1 MQIKLLAALV
11 SSLWA
16 VNAHALED
24 FVVKDIR
31 VEGIQR
37 TEAGTVFSYLPVK
50 VGDTLDADKASAA
63 IKALFATGFFKD
75 VRLEQQNGVLIVVV
89 EERPAIASINVT
101 GSKDIS
107 KEDLLKGMK
116 QAGLAEGR
124 IFDKSLLDRASQEI
138 KRLYFSRGKYAVQID
153 TVITPLERNR
163 VAINFNVNEGDVAK
177 IKQINIVG
185 NKAFSEKELLKMLK
199 LSTPG
204 WFSWY
209 TKDDQY
215 SKQKLAADE
224 EALKSY
230 YLNRGYLEFNIDSE
244 QVSISPDKKDV
255 YITINL
261 TEGEKYT
268 VSSVKL
274 AGETIVPPAEL
285 EKLIA
290 VKPGEVFSREKLSET
305 AKKIGD
311 RLGNEGYAF
320 ANVNAV
326 PEVDKAN
333 HTVAFT
339 FFVDSGR
346 RVYVNRINVTGNTR
360 TRDEVVRRE
369 FRQQEGAYYD
379 AAKIQRSRERVQRLG
394 YFTDVNLETP
404 AVAGTTDQVDLN
416 VGVTEK
422 PTGSI
427 MVGAGF
433 SSSEGLILS
442 GSISQNNLFGT
453 GNQLSLQIN
462 SGRINKVYSV
472 SYTNPYFTPDGL
484 SLGYDLYRR
493 DINTRSLGSVAVY
506 QNSTIGA
513 GVRLGIPLNEKDGI
527 NLGLAVERFTLTTD
541 SNSPI
546 QYQVFNGGSPLGN
559 NGPLS
564 STNDTVRLDLG
575 WARDSRDSLTYP
587 TMGMLQ
593 RVYGEIGVPPG
604 SLKYYKVSYQQQ
616 WFYPVSKRFTLMLN
630 GEVGMGDG
638 YGGKTLP
645 FFKNFYAGGVSS
657 VRGYDTATLGP
668 KLSDPTNT
676 GTPLAAGGNKRM
688 VGNVELFF
696 PMPGLEN
703 DQSVRLSTFIDG
715 GATFGPG
722 DPTLGTTST
731 TFNFKDLR
739 YSTGVAL
746 SWISPVGPLKFSLAK
761 PLNPKLND
769 KTQVF
774 QFTLGTV
781 F

>member
-16 VNAHALED
+16 VSAHALDD

-75 VRLEQQNGVLIVVV
+75 VRLEEQNGVLIVVV
-89 EERPAIASINVT
+89 EERPAIAAINVT

-138 KRLYFSRGKYAVQID
+138 KRLYFSRGKYAVQIE
-153 TVITPLERNR
+153 TTITPLERNR
-163 VAINFNVNEGDVAK
+163 VSINFNVNEGDVAK

-244 QVSISPDKKDV
+244 QVSISPDKKDI

-261 TEGEKYT
+261 TEGAKYT

-274 AGETIVPPAEL
+274 AGETVVPPAEL

-326 PEVDKAN
+326 PEVDKEK

-346 RVYVNRINVTGNTR
+346 RVYINRINISGNTR

-404 AVAGTTDQVDLN
+404 AVTGTTDQVDLN
-416 VGVTEK
+416 VAVTEK
-422 PTGSI
+422 PTGNI

-462 SGRINKVYSV
+462 SGKVNKVYSV

-493 DINTRSLGSVAVY
+493 DINTSSLNQVAVY

-513 GVRLGIPLNEKDGI
+513 GVRLGIPLNEKDSI

-541 SNSPI
+541 ANSPI
-546 QYQVFNGGSPLGN
+546 QYQNFVRDFG
-559 NGPLS
+559 

-575 WARDSRDSLTYP
+575 WSRDSRDSLTYP
-587 TMGMLQ
+587 TKGMLQ
-593 RVYGEIGVPPG
+593 RVYGEVGVPPG
-604 SLKYYKVSYQQQ
+604 SLKYYKASYQQQ
-616 WFYPVSKRFTLMLN
+616 WFYPVSQRFTLMLN
-630 GEVGMGDG
+630 GEIGIGDG

-668 KLSDPTNT
+668 KLIDPTNP
-676 GTPLAAGGNKRM
+676 GSYLAAGGNKRV

-715 GATFGPG
+715 GATWGP
-722 DPTLGTTST
+722 DDYLARYNS
-731 TFNFKDLR
+731 FNFKDLR
-739 YSTGVAL
+739 YSTGIAL

-761 PLNPKLND
+761 PLNAKQD
-769 KTQVF
+769 DRTQVF

>member
-16 VNAHALED
+16 VNAHALQD

-107 KEDLLKGMK
+107 KDDLLKGMK

-224 EALKSY
+224 ESLKSY

-311 RLGNEGYAF
+311 RLGNDGYAF

-462 SGRINKVYSV
+462 SGKVNKVYSV

-493 DINTRSLGSVAVY
+493 DINTSSLNSVAVY
-506 QNSTIGA
+506 QNSTLGA
-513 GVRLGIPLNEKDGI
+513 GVRLGVPLNEKDSI

-541 SNSPI
+541 TNSPI
-546 QYQVFNGGSPLGN
+546 QYQNFVKQFG
-559 NGPLS
+559 

-587 TMGMLQ
+587 TKGMLQ
-593 RVYGEIGVPPG
+593 RVYGEVGVPPG
-604 SLKYYKVSYQQQ
+604 SLKYYKASYQQQ
-616 WFYPVSKRFTLMLN
+616 WFYPVSKTFTLMLN
-630 GEVGMGDG
+630 GEVGIGDG

-657 VRGYDTATLGP
+657 VRGYDSATLGP
-668 KLSDPTNT
+668 KLVDPLNP
-676 GTPLAAGGNKRM
+676 GTYLAAGGNKRV

-703 DQSVRLSTFIDG
+703 DQSVRLSTFVDG
-715 GATFGPG
+715 GATWGPDDYQG
-722 DPTLGTTST
+722 RFSN
-731 TFNFKDLR
+731 FNFKDLR

-746 SWISPVGPLKFSLAK
+746 SWVSPVGPLKFSLAK
-761 PLNPKLND
+761 PLNAKQDD

>member
-1 MQIKLLAALV
+1 
-11 SSLWA
+11 
-16 VNAHALED
+16 
-24 FVVKDIR
+24 
-31 VEGIQR
+31 
-37 TEAGTVFSYLPVK
+37 
-50 VGDTLDADKASAA
+50 
-63 IKALFATGFFKD
+63 LFATGFFKD

-224 EALKSY
+224 ESLKSY

-274 AGETIVPPAEL
+274 AGETVVPPAEL

-290 VKPGEVFSREKLSET
+290 VKPGDVFSREKLSET
-305 AKKIGD
+305 AKQIGD
-311 RLGNEGYAF
+311 RLGNDGYAF

-369 FRQQEGAYYD
+369 FRQMEGAYYD

-404 AVAGTTDQVDLN
+404 AVAGTTDQVDVN

-442 GSISQNNLFGT
+442 GSVSQNNLFGT

-493 DINTRSLGSVAVY
+493 DINTGSLTSVASY

-513 GVRLGIPLNEKDGI
+513 GVRLGIPLNEKDSI
-527 NLGLAVERFTLTTD
+527 NLGLAVERFTLTTND
-541 SNSPI
+541 SSPS
-546 QYQVFNGGSPLGN
+546 QYQIFNGGKPPPAI
-559 NGPLS
+559 NGSLS

-575 WARDSRDSLTYP
+575 WSRDSRDSLTYP
-587 TMGMLQ
+587 TKGMLQ
-593 RVYGEIGVPPG
+593 RVYGEVGVPPG
-604 SLKYYKVSYQQQ
+604 SLKYYKASYQQQ
-616 WFYPVSKRFTLMLN
+616 WFYPVSQRFTLMLN
-630 GEVGMGDG
+630 GEIGIGDG
-638 YGGKTLP
+638 YSGKTLP

-668 KLSDPTNT
+668 KLSDTIN
-676 GTPLAAGGNKRM
+676 GIVAAGGNKRV

-715 GATFGPG
+715 GATWGPDDYQG
-722 DPTLGTTST
+722 RYSS
-731 TFNFKDLR
+731 FNFKDLR

-761 PLNPKLND
+761 PLNAKQDD

>member
-16 VNAHALED
+16 VSAHALDD

-89 EERPAIASINVT
+89 EERPAIAAINVT

-138 KRLYFSRGKYAVQID
+138 KRLYFSRGKYAVQIE
-153 TVITPLERNR
+153 TTITPLERNR
-163 VAINFNVNEGDVAK
+163 VSINFNVNEGDVAK

-244 QVSISPDKKDV
+244 QVSISPDKKDI

-261 TEGEKYT
+261 TEGAKYT

-274 AGETIVPPAEL
+274 AGETVVPPAEL

-326 PEVDKAN
+326 PEVDKEK

-346 RVYVNRINVTGNTR
+346 RVYINRINISGNTR

-404 AVAGTTDQVDLN
+404 AVTGTTDQVDLN
-416 VGVTEK
+416 VAVTEK
-422 PTGSI
+422 PTGNI

-462 SGRINKVYSV
+462 SGKVNKVYSV

-493 DINTRSLGSVAVY
+493 DINTSSLNQVAVY

-513 GVRLGIPLNEKDGI
+513 GVRLGIPLNEKDSI

-541 SNSPI
+541 ANSPI
-546 QYQVFNGGSPLGN
+546 QYQNFVRDFG
-559 NGPLS
+559 

-575 WARDSRDSLTYP
+575 WSRDSRDSLTYP
-587 TMGMLQ
+587 TKGMLQ
-593 RVYGEIGVPPG
+593 RVYGEVGVPPG
-604 SLKYYKVSYQQQ
+604 SLKYYKASYQQQ
-616 WFYPVSKRFTLMLN
+616 WFYPVSQRFTLMLN
-630 GEVGMGDG
+630 GEIGMGDG

-668 KLSDPTNT
+668 KLNDPTNP
-676 GTPLAAGGNKRM
+676 GSYLAAGGNKRV

-715 GATFGPG
+715 GATWGP
-722 DPTLGTTST
+722 DDYLGRYNS
-731 TFNFKDLR
+731 FNFKDLR
-739 YSTGVAL
+739 YSTGIAL
-746 SWISPVGPLKFSLAK
+746 SWVSPVGPLKFSLAK
-761 PLNPKLND
+761 PLNAKPD
-769 KTQVF
+769 DRTQVF

>member
-16 VNAHALED
+16 VSAHALDD

-75 VRLEQQNGVLIVVV
+75 VRLEEQNGVLIVVV
-89 EERPAIASINVT
+89 EERPAIAAINVT

-138 KRLYFSRGKYAVQID
+138 KRLYFSRGKYAVQIE
-153 TVITPLERNR
+153 TTITPLERNR
-163 VAINFNVNEGDVAK
+163 VSINFNVNEGDVAK

-244 QVSISPDKKDV
+244 QVSISPDKKDI

-261 TEGEKYT
+261 TEGAKYT

-274 AGETIVPPAEL
+274 AGETVVPPAEL

-326 PEVDKAN
+326 PEVDKEK

-346 RVYVNRINVTGNTR
+346 RVYINRINISGNTR

-404 AVAGTTDQVDLN
+404 AVTGTTDQVDLN
-416 VGVTEK
+416 VAVTEK
-422 PTGSI
+422 PTGNI

-462 SGRINKVYSV
+462 SGKVNKVYSV

-493 DINTRSLGSVAVY
+493 DINTSSLNQVAVY

-513 GVRLGIPLNEKDGI
+513 GVRLGIPLNEKDSI

-541 SNSPI
+541 ANSPI
-546 QYQVFNGGSPLGN
+546 QYQNFVRDFG
-559 NGPLS
+559 

-575 WARDSRDSLTYP
+575 WSRDSRDSLTYP
-587 TMGMLQ
+587 TKGMLQ
-593 RVYGEIGVPPG
+593 RVYGEVGVPPG
-604 SLKYYKVSYQQQ
+604 SLKYYKASYQQQ
-616 WFYPVSKRFTLMLN
+616 WFYPVSQRFTLMLN
-630 GEVGMGDG
+630 GEIGIGDG

-668 KLSDPTNT
+668 KLNDPTNP
-676 GTPLAAGGNKRM
+676 GSYLAAGGNKRV

-715 GATFGPG
+715 GATWGP
-722 DPTLGTTST
+722 DDYLRRYNS
-731 TFNFKDLR
+731 FNFKDLR
-739 YSTGVAL
+739 YSTGIAL
-746 SWISPVGPLKFSLAK
+746 SWVSPVGPLKFSLAK
-761 PLNPKLND
+761 PLNAKQD
-769 KTQVF
+769 DRTQVF

>member
-16 VNAHALED
+16 VSAHALDD

-75 VRLEQQNGVLIVVV
+75 VRLEEQNGVLIVVV
-89 EERPAIASINVT
+89 EERPAIAAINVT

-138 KRLYFSRGKYAVQID
+138 KRLYFSRGKYAVQIE
-153 TVITPLERNR
+153 TTITPLERNR
-163 VAINFNVNEGDVAK
+163 VSINFNVNEGDVAK

-244 QVSISPDKKDV
+244 QVSISPDKKDI

-261 TEGEKYT
+261 TEGAKYT

-274 AGETIVPPAEL
+274 AGETVVPPAEL

-326 PEVDKAN
+326 PEVDKEK

-346 RVYVNRINVTGNTR
+346 RVYINRINISGNTR

-404 AVAGTTDQVDLN
+404 AVTGTTDQVDLN
-416 VGVTEK
+416 VAVTEK
-422 PTGSI
+422 PTGNI

-462 SGRINKVYSV
+462 SGKVNKVYSV

-493 DINTRSLGSVAVY
+493 DINTSSLNQVAVY

-513 GVRLGIPLNEKDGI
+513 GVRLGIPLNEKDSI

-541 SNSPI
+541 ANSPI
-546 QYQVFNGGSPLGN
+546 QYQNFVRDFG
-559 NGPLS
+559 

-575 WARDSRDSLTYP
+575 WSRDSRDSLTYP
-587 TMGMLQ
+587 TKGMLQ
-593 RVYGEIGVPPG
+593 RVYGEVGVPPG
-604 SLKYYKVSYQQQ
+604 SLKYYKASYQQQ
-616 WFYPVSKRFTLMLN
+616 WFYPVSQRFTLMLN
-630 GEVGMGDG
+630 GEIGIGDG

-668 KLSDPTNT
+668 KLNDPTNP
-676 GTPLAAGGNKRM
+676 GSYLAAGGNKRV

-715 GATFGPG
+715 GATWGP
-722 DPTLGTTST
+722 DDYLRRYNS
-731 TFNFKDLR
+731 FNFKDLR
-739 YSTGVAL
+739 YSTGIAL

-761 PLNPKLND
+761 PLNAKQD
-769 KTQVF
+769 DRTQVF

>member
-16 VNAHALED
+16 VSAHALDD

-75 VRLEQQNGVLIVVV
+75 VRLEEQNGVLIVVV
-89 EERPAIASINVT
+89 EERPAIAAINVT

-138 KRLYFSRGKYAVQID
+138 KRLYFSRGKYAVQIE
-153 TVITPLERNR
+153 TTITPLERNR
-163 VAINFNVNEGDVAK
+163 VSINFNVNEGDVAK

-215 SKQKLAADE
+215 SKQRLAADE

-244 QVSISPDKKDV
+244 QVSISPDKKDI

-261 TEGEKYT
+261 TEGAKYT

-274 AGETIVPPAEL
+274 AGETVVPPAEL

-326 PEVDKAN
+326 PEVDKEK

-346 RVYVNRINVTGNTR
+346 RVYINRINISGNTR

-404 AVAGTTDQVDLN
+404 AVTGTTDQVDLN
-416 VGVTEK
+416 VAVTEK
-422 PTGSI
+422 PTGNI

-462 SGRINKVYSV
+462 SGKVNKVYSV

-493 DINTRSLGSVAVY
+493 DINTSSLNQVAVY

-513 GVRLGIPLNEKDGI
+513 GVRLGIPLNEKDSI

-541 SNSPI
+541 ANSPI
-546 QYQVFNGGSPLGN
+546 QYQNFVRDFG
-559 NGPLS
+559 

-575 WARDSRDSLTYP
+575 WSRDSRDSLTYP
-587 TMGMLQ
+587 TKGMLQ
-593 RVYGEIGVPPG
+593 RVYGEVGVPPG
-604 SLKYYKVSYQQQ
+604 SLKYYKASYQQQ
-616 WFYPVSKRFTLMLN
+616 WFYPVSQRFTLMLN
-630 GEVGMGDG
+630 GEIGIGDG

-668 KLSDPTNT
+668 KLNDPTNP
-676 GTPLAAGGNKRM
+676 GSYLAAGGNKRV

-715 GATFGPG
+715 GATWGP
-722 DPTLGTTST
+722 DDYLRRYNS
-731 TFNFKDLR
+731 FNFKDLR
-739 YSTGVAL
+739 YSTGIAL

-761 PLNPKLND
+761 PLNAKQD
-769 KTQVF
+769 DRTQVF

>member
-1 MQIKLLAALV
+1 
-11 SSLWA
+11 
-16 VNAHALED
+16 
-24 FVVKDIR
+24 
-31 VEGIQR
+31 
-37 TEAGTVFSYLPVK
+37 
-50 VGDTLDADKASAA
+50 
-63 IKALFATGFFKD
+63 
-75 VRLEQQNGVLIVVV
+75 
-89 EERPAIASINVT
+89 VT

-138 KRLYFSRGKYAVQID
+138 KRLYFSRGKYAVQIE
-153 TVITPLERNR
+153 TTITPLERNR
-163 VAINFNVNEGDVAK
+163 VSINFNVNEGDVAK

-244 QVSISPDKKDV
+244 QVSISPDKKDI

-261 TEGEKYT
+261 TEGAKYT

-274 AGETIVPPAEL
+274 AGETVVPPAEL

-326 PEVDKAN
+326 PEVDKEK

-346 RVYVNRINVTGNTR
+346 RVYINRINISGNTR

-404 AVAGTTDQVDLN
+404 AVTGTTDQVDLN
-416 VGVTEK
+416 VAVTEK
-422 PTGSI
+422 PTGNI

-462 SGRINKVYSV
+462 SGKVNKVYSV

-493 DINTRSLGSVAVY
+493 DINTSSLNQVAVY

-513 GVRLGIPLNEKDGI
+513 GVRLGIPLNEKDSI

-541 SNSPI
+541 ANSPI
-546 QYQVFNGGSPLGN
+546 QYQNFVRDFG
-559 NGPLS
+559 

-575 WARDSRDSLTYP
+575 WSRDSRDSLTYP
-587 TMGMLQ
+587 TKGMLQ
-593 RVYGEIGVPPG
+593 RVYGEVGVPPG
-604 SLKYYKVSYQQQ
+604 SLKYYKASYQQQ
-616 WFYPVSKRFTLMLN
+616 WFYPVSQRFTLMLN
-630 GEVGMGDG
+630 GEIGIGDG

-668 KLSDPTNT
+668 KLNDPTNP
-676 GTPLAAGGNKRM
+676 GSYLAAGGNKRV

-715 GATFGPG
+715 GATWGP
-722 DPTLGTTST
+722 DDYLRRYNS
-731 TFNFKDLR
+731 FNFKDLR
-739 YSTGVAL
+739 YSTGIAL

-761 PLNPKLND
+761 PLNAKQD
-769 KTQVF
+769 DRTQVF

>member
-107 KEDLLKGMK
+107 KDDLLKGMK

-224 EALKSY
+224 ESLKSY

-311 RLGNEGYAF
+311 RLGNDGYAF

-462 SGRINKVYSV
+462 SGKVNKVYSV

-493 DINTRSLGSVAVY
+493 DINTSSLNSVAVY
-506 QNSTIGA
+506 QNSTLGA
-513 GVRLGIPLNEKDGI
+513 GVRLGVPLNEKDSI

-541 SNSPI
+541 INSPI
-546 QYQVFNGGSPLGN
+546 QYQNFVSQFG
-559 NGPLS
+559 

-587 TMGMLQ
+587 TKGMLQ
-593 RVYGEIGVPPG
+593 RVYGEVGVPPG
-604 SLKYYKVSYQQQ
+604 SLKYYKASYQQQ
-616 WFYPVSKRFTLMLN
+616 WFYPVSKTFTLMLN
-630 GEVGMGDG
+630 GEVGIGDG

-657 VRGYDTATLGP
+657 VRGYDSATLGP
-668 KLSDPTNT
+668 KLVDPLNP
-676 GTPLAAGGNKRM
+676 GTYLAAGGNKRV

-696 PMPGLEN
+696 PMPGLQN
-703 DQSVRLSTFIDG
+703 DQSVRLSTFVDG
-715 GATFGPG
+715 GATWGPDDYQG
-722 DPTLGTTST
+722 RFSN
-731 TFNFKDLR
+731 FNFKDLR

-746 SWISPVGPLKFSLAK
+746 SWVSPVGPLKFSLAK
-761 PLNPKLND
+761 PLNAKQDD